1 MMKKLFIS
9 LVLIFAIMAGTVFA
23 SITLTDYKKIYQEF
37 VLGMKVDPSSIKES
51 DFTINKFPV
60 PYLVIDKIEQAGKVT
75 VKDVEIRF
83 SLMSLLKFSPKI
95 ASLKIGEARVYLDHD
110 DVNFFSHDE
119 FISELLARDALS
131 AQASIDKLIFV
142 ESDADV
148 PLVIENFTF
157 ISGDNNTSFAGTMDA
172 VGDLNGSF
180 VTSGDNVTFKL
191 NVNDQSYNLNVEEN
205 YKNNSLES
213 GKFSMETSNLA
224 QKIVKLIPDFAE
236 LASAIKSEEK
246 VKITL
251 DIAPSN
257 NYISLKNIVISSDSI
272 AGTGEMSLS
281 KNNFDKNDIKLE
293 FTKIDID
300 SWSKA
305 KSDDSNAHSN
315 KYTSNKRFDFSKNPM
330 QLDIFFKDIKL
341 NENNS
346 LSDVGIT
353 AEIKD
358 SKLYIQDFSGG
369 IDQSGKFKL
378 NGIIT
383 QNSFRSLFNGK
394 VVFNHKDLNDLAEYF
409 SGPEVRTASAI
420 PFALSSDIKMSSVDL
435 SLQNLLIK
443 TSDTDIAGNLSTKFI
458 GNSPRTN
465 ATIRFSTID
474 IDKGSFPALSQAF
487 NYGMSLF
494 DGMKEENYL
503 GKFILIRR
511 ISSMA
516 NYDITFDRLL
526 VGKKMYENAN
536 FNLETS
542 PGRVSL
548 EQLFIQNGDD
558 WIDASVALEA
568 QGIRPVIY
576 FTIHNAF
583 MGVDFLTAPSMLRL
597 RKKILDTLDLSK
609 VDIAMSFA
617 IKKLYQDDFFLNRVL
632 FQARNNKNLL
642 DIKKFDADLL
652 GGRMQSSGSILL
664 DPYTL
669 NFVYALN
676 SVHIDEIAK
685 LLPQGML
692 ESGGV
697 LSASGMWSAR
707 GDELKEQLYNL
718 YTRSN
723 VVTKDIVLQNFSI
736 DDLIQET
743 GAVNYNISSLKED
756 IKKAMLTQKTQI
768 SDLKTNVELSK
779 GMFTLSALAFK
790 TKYSAASGSALFN
803 LYDFNLDASTIFSF
817 YLAKPKYGRSTTD
830 YAPVKMTVT
839 ANGNLLSPKK
849 TADTKELEEILKSR
863 NQQ

>member
-23 SITLTDYKKIYQEF
+23 SITFTDYKKIYQEF
-37 VLGMKVDPSSIKES
+37 VLGMKIDPSSIKES

-60 PYLVIDKIEQAGKVT
+60 PYLVIDKIEQAGKLT

-157 ISGDNNTSFAGTMDA
+157 ISGDNNTSFSGIMDA
-172 VGDLNGSF
+172 VGNLNGSF
-180 VTSGDNVTFKL
+180 VTSGDDVSFKL
-191 NVNDQSYNLNVEEN
+191 NVNDQSYNLNIEEN
-205 YKNNSLES
+205 YKNNSLEG
-213 GKFSMETSNLA
+213 GKFTMETSNLA

-246 VKITL
+246 VQITL

-257 NYISLKNIVISSDSI
+257 HHIFLKNIVISSDSI

-281 KNNFDKNDIKLE
+281 KNNFDKNDIKLK

-300 SWSKA
+300 SWRKA
-305 KSDDSNAHSN
+305 KGDDLNANGN

-330 QLDIFFKDIKL
+330 QLDVFFKDIKL
-341 NENNS
+341 DENNS
-346 LSDVGIT
+346 LSEVGIK

-358 SKLYIQDFSGG
+358 SKLYIQDFSGE

-394 VVFNHKDLNDLAEYF
+394 LVFNHKDLNDLAEYF
-409 SGPEVRTASAI
+409 AGEDVRTASAI

-443 TSDTDIAGNLSTKFI
+443 TSDTDIVGNLSTKFI

-474 IDKGSFPALSQAF
+474 IDKGNFPALSQAF
-487 NYGMSLF
+487 NYAMSLF

-503 GKFILIRR
+503 GKFIPIRK
-511 ISSMA
+511 ISSIT

-526 VGKKMYENAN
+526 VGKKMYENVN

-542 PGRVSL
+542 PGIVSL

-583 MGVDFLTAPSMLRL
+583 MGVDFLTAPSMLQL

-609 VDIAMSFA
+609 VDIAMSFS
-617 IKKLYQDDFFLNRVL
+617 IKKLYQDDFSLNRVL

-676 SVHIDEIAK
+676 SVHIGEVAK

-692 ESGGV
+692 ESGGF
-697 LSASGMWSAR
+697 LSASGMWSTR

-736 DDLIQET
+736 DDLIQAM
-743 GAVNYNISSLKED
+743 GAVNYNILSLKED

-779 GMFTLSALAFK
+779 GVFTLSSLAFK

-803 LYDFNLDASTIFSF
+803 LYDFNVDASTIFSF

-839 ANGNLLSPKK
+839 ASGNLLSPKK
-849 TADTKELEEILKSR
+849 TADTKELEEILKAR